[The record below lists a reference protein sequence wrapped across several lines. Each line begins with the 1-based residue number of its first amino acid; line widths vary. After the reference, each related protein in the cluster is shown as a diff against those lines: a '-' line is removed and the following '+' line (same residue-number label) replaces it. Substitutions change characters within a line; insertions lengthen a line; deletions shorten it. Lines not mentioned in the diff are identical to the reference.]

1 MIQPNDRPMQPTL
14 AHPAYHHVLRDG
26 TRVLT
31 RPLMPQDAALYPDFV
46 AAVTVADS
54 RLRFFAP
61 LSELSDQRIAELTQL
76 DNERA
81 MAFIALDEM
90 TGKMCGVVRL
100 HLDAD
105 RQGGEYA
112 VIVRS
117 VLKGHGLGRLLM
129 RRMIEHARATGL
141 KRVHGQVLSDNTAML
156 RMCAELGFRITD
168 AVGANVKMVTLTLEE
183 HVAPS
188 QRSAGA
194 GGCRISAPSLS
205 YAARYLAYTL
215 PCQRFACGLTTTCAR
230 RSSLRFHRD

>member
-1 MIQPNDRPMQPTL
+1 MRCRKNPYHFVISWVWWLGDFWNAEKLLTEYPPVVIAPCGHGELCVIQPNDRPMQPNL
-14 AHPAYHHVLRDG
+14 AHLVCHHVLRDG

-31 RPLMPQDAALYPDFV
+31 RPLMPQDAALFPDFA

-76 DNERA
+76 DYERA
-81 MAFIALDEM
+81 MAFIALEEM

-168 AVGANVKMVTLTLEE
+168 AVSANVKMVTLTLDE
-183 HVAPS
+183 HA
-188 QRSAGA
+188 A
-194 GGCRISAPSLS
+194 LS
-205 YAARYLAYTL
+205 
-215 PCQRFACGLTTTCAR
+215 
-230 RSSLRFHRD
+230 